1 MKHQVNIA
9 ITAASYS
16 GNKGAAAMLQSSIGQ
31 LKQTYGDRLHISLM
45 SVYPKEDRK
54 QCPHPCVTIV
64 PAQPQRLLFLA
75 FPCAVVYRMCGWC
88 PPLRTALLKNK
99 ILKAYKNTDLVIDE
113 AGIAFSDSRSWVL
126 NTYAFVCAAVPMLMG
141 VPVVKYSQALGPF
154 HNRYNRFL
162 AAWILPKMKLIA
174 ARGRD
179 TYAHLHA
186 IGIHSNVKLYADG
199 AFTMPPAPQT
209 EAAVQKQFR
218 RVLQK
223 WKGGHI
229 AALSISSVVERR
241 CQKEG
246 VDYCQVMAEFIAYL
260 VKRGYLVYM
269 FANAAR
275 IHSKKPRNNDLMTG
289 DQIMRLYQ
297 KLSGSQEQR
306 LRKQTGDL
314 DGAHGL
320 HGARRERRF
329 FEKDGSWQ
337 EWNFFENGLIW
348 EHREMD
354 AEEIRACIG
363 QCELLIASRFHAMVF
378 ALSGQVPVML
388 IGWSHKYQ
396 EVMEQFALSEYAQDY
411 SMLSLESL
419 KQRFEIF
426 LEHQEEIRGKI
437 SQHLPAVQKSS
448 GKNIRHIVKILD
460 TIQKEAKQK
469 GFKQKELK
477 QKGLKQKELKQKEFK
492 QKELK
497 QKEPEHKTHL
507 NHVIDL
513 TQPERYTG
521 SYLQCLMGY
530 ASDAHIRKNAASGG
544 MVTALLCS
552 LLKNH
557 EIDGAWVVKTA
568 FTKQGELTYETAVAT
583 CEQEICEASSSVYMT
598 IPMLSH
604 LEQLRAFDG
613 RLAVVLTPC
622 MMRAFC
628 RILEKDE
635 CLREK
640 IVLKIG
646 LFCSGAH
653 DKKATEYALD
663 KCHID
668 RSGAKRLYY
677 RRGHWRGTSSVVYQ
691 DGTERQ
697 FSYTK
702 SICAY
707 KNAFFFTQRSCLHCK
722 DQFAQCADISFG
734 DVWLAQMK
742 KEDKKYT
749 GCIIRTKQAL
759 QMIERAKTQGDL
771 HIRAM
776 TPAQTL
782 RSQSR
787 ALTFKYRG
795 KRWNHRLAGC
805 LAEKNRTFSVRH
817 PQLLKKIPLPAVYGY
832 MCFIRLLLSF

>member
-1 MKHQVNIA
+1 MKKEVRIA

-16 GNKGAAAMLQSSIGQ
+16 GNKGAAAMLQSSISQ

-54 QCPHPCVTIV
+54 QCPHPCVTVI

-75 FPCAVVYRMCGWC
+75 FPCAVLYRVCGWC
-88 PPLRTALLKNK
+88 PPFQAVLLKNK
-99 ILKAYKNTDLVIDE
+99 ILKTYKNTDLVIDE
-113 AGIAFSDSRSWVL
+113 AGIAFSDSRGWIL
-126 NTYAFVCAAVPMLMG
+126 NTYAFVCAALPMLMG

-179 TYAHLHA
+179 TYGHLHA
-186 IGIHSNVKLYADG
+186 IGIRNHVKLYADG

-209 EAAVQKQFR
+209 EAVVQKKF
-218 RVLQK
+218 QK
-223 WKGGHI
+223 WNGSHI

-241 CQKEG
+241 CRKEG

-275 IHSKKPRNNDLMTG
+275 IHAKKPRNNDLMTG
-289 DQIMRLYQ
+289 DQIMQLYQ
-297 KLSGSQEQR
+297 KLSGSSEQR
-306 LRKQTGDL
+306 FWQQKEDADGTLR
-314 DGAHGL
+314 
-320 HGARRERRF
+320 
-329 FEKDGSWQ
+329 
-337 EWNFFENGLIW
+337 EWRFFENGLIW

-354 AEEIRACIG
+354 AEEIRAGIG

-378 ALSGQVPVML
+378 ALSRQVPVML

-396 EVMEQFALSEYAQDY
+396 EVMEQFGLSEYATDY

-419 KQRFEIF
+419 KQRFELL
-426 LEHQEEIRGKI
+426 LERQEQIRCKI
-437 SQHLPAVQKSS
+437 SRHLPAVQKSS

-460 TIQKEAKQK
+460 TIQM
-469 GFKQKELK
+469 
-477 QKGLKQKELKQKEFK
+477 
-492 QKELK
+492 
-497 QKEPEHKTHL
+497 EPEPVAYM

-513 TQPERYTG
+513 KHPRRYTG

-530 ASDAHIRKNAASGG
+530 ASDAHIRNNAASGG

-568 FTKQGELTYETAVAT
+568 FTEQGELTYKTTIAT
-583 CEQEICEASSSVYMT
+583 SEREICEASSSVYMK

-635 CLREK
+635 RLRNK

-646 LFCSGAH
+646 LFCSGAQ

-663 KCHID
+663 KCGIA
-668 RSGAKRLYY
+668 RSQAKRLYY
-677 RRGHWRGTSSVVYQ
+677 RTGHWRGVSSVVYQ
-691 DGTERQ
+691 DGTRQQ

-707 KNAFFFTQRSCLHCK
+707 KNAYFFTEPSCLRCK

-742 KEDKKYT
+742 KENVKYT

-759 QMIERAKTQGDL
+759 QMVKRAWKQGDL

-776 TPAQTL
+776 TPDQML
-782 RSQSR
+782 RSQKR

-795 KRWNHRLAGC
+795 KQWNHRLAGY
-805 LAEKNRTFSVRH
+805 LAEKNRIFSVRH
-817 PQLLKKIPLPAVYGY
+817 PKLLKKVPLPAVYGY